1 MAVGGLGLVPRSAA
15 VMDGPTA
22 CAYGGR
28 MEFGLQIGGMSG
40 GAIAALRELATLADT
55 SGFSYLTVPD
65 HFVLEQPGSGIDP
78 SAPSYE
84 AMAVLGALAAST
96 TRVRIGG
103 MVLCNMFRHPALTAQ
118 AVSTLDHLSA
128 GRAFLGIGAGWTR
141 AEFDMM
147 GLPFPEVKIRLRM
160 LDEALAAI
168 KLLWT
173 AERATLHGEYYR
185 LTDAISMPKPLQRP
199 HPPILLGGNGKGLL
213 RIAARHADI
222 LNMTADVGRAG
233 TIDLGEVARF
243 DEAAFVAKGE
253 FVRSA
258 ARAAGRDGA
267 AITLSSIVFMLMI
280 TDSAEAGDAIAA
292 GMAPMFGIAP
302 ADAKRVPFALI
313 GTPDQIIAELKRRE
327 REWGMTLTILSGA
340 RRDATTIGR
349 FAREILPHV

>member
-1 MAVGGLGLVPRSAA
+1 
-15 VMDGPTA
+15 
-22 CAYGGR
+22 

-40 GAIAALRELATLADT
+40 GSIASLREMATLADT
-55 SGFSYLTVPD
+55 GGFRYLTVPD

-84 AMAVLGALAAST
+84 AMTVLGALAAST
-96 TRVRIGG
+96 THVRVGG

-118 AVSTLDHLSA
+118 AVSTLDHLSG

-147 GLPFPEVKIRLRM
+147 GLPFPAVTVRLRM

-173 AERATLHGEYYR
+173 EERATMHGEYYT
-185 LTDAISMPKPLQRP
+185 LTDALSMPKPLQRP

-213 RIAARHADI
+213 RVAARHADI
-222 LNMTADVGRAG
+222 LNMTAEIGRAG

-243 DEAAFVAKGE
+243 NEAAFVAKGE
-253 FVRSA
+253 FVRNEAS
-258 ARAAGRDGA
+258 AAGRDGA
-267 AITLSSIVFMLMI
+267 AITLSSIIFMLMI

-292 GMAPMFGIAP
+292 GMAPMFGIDP

-340 RRDATTIGR
+340 RRDPATIGR